1 MHIDFFIILVYVIQ
15 EKCQSLN
22 ILKRRMVR
30 LFIAQKK
37 KKKSAENK
45 YFLFSPKSQKF
56 TGFTVSHLTSVHHTE
71 SA

>member
-1 MHIDFFIILVYVIQ
+1 MSIFEYFKKKNGKIIH
-15 EKCQSLN
+15 S
-22 ILKRRMVR
+22 
-30 LFIAQKK
+30 AKK

-56 TGFTVSHLTSVHHTE
+56 TGFTVSHLTSVRHTE